1 MIEKKHEVGR
11 MLDKV
16 RSRVPE
22 YRPRVVDAG
31 GLPEAGVLVPVTC
44 VDDTPE
50 IILTLRSNN
59 LSTHSGEVALPG
71 GRRDP
76 GDVDLAYTA
85 LREAHEEIGL
95 LPDLV
100 EVVGP
105 LGTLVSR
112 FGIKVTPFVGIVPDV
127 FDLRPNEYEIQEVFR
142 VPVSY
147 FLEDNREMTH
157 RIDYEGRSW
166 YVPSYRY
173 EGFRI
178 WGLTAL
184 ILVELMNVAF
194 DARIPLNTPSDKAN
208 NR

>member
-1 MIEKKHEVGR
+1 

-16 RSRVPE
+16 RERVPE
-22 YRPRVVDAG
+22 YRPRLVEAA

-44 VDDTPE
+44 VDNEPE
-50 IILTLRSNN
+50 IILTLRSNS

-76 GDVDLAYTA
+76 GDVDLSYTA

-105 LGTLVSR
+105 LGSLVSR
-112 FGIKVTPFVGIVPDV
+112 FGIKVTPYVGIVPDV
-127 FDLRPNEYEIQEVFR
+127 FDLRPNESEIQEVFR
-142 VPVSY
+142 VPVSF
-147 FLEDNREMTH
+147 FLGDNREMTH

-173 EGFRI
+173 EGFKI

-184 ILVELMNVAF
+184 ILVDLMNVAF
-194 DARIPLNTPSDKAN
+194 DARIPLRTPSKDAISIKEQ
-208 NR
+208 

>member
-1 MIEKKHEVGR
+1 

-16 RSRVPE
+16 RSRIPE
-22 YRPRVVDAG
+22 YRPRVVDTS
-31 GLPEAGVLVPVTC
+31 GLAEAGVLVPVTC
-44 VDDTPE
+44 VNDRPE

-76 GDVDLAYTA
+76 GDMDLAYTA

-112 FGIKVTPFVGIVPDV
+112 FGIKVTPYVGIVPDV
-127 FDLRPNEYEIQEVFR
+127 FDLRPNEDEIQEVFR

-147 FLEDNREMTH
+147 FLEDHREMTH

-166 YVPSYRY
+166 YVPSYNY
-173 EGFRI
+173 EGYRI

-184 ILVELMNVAF
+184 ILVDLMNVAF
-194 DARIPLNTPSDKAN
+194 DAHIPLDIPSESVN

>member
-1 MIEKKHEVGR
+1 

-16 RSRVPE
+16 RERVPE
-22 YRPRVVDAG
+22 YRPRLVETA

-44 VDDTPE
+44 VDNEPE
-50 IILTLRSNN
+50 IILTLRSNS
-59 LSTHSGEVALPG
+59 LSTHSGEVAFPG

-76 GDVDLAYTA
+76 GDVDLSYTA

-105 LGTLVSR
+105 LASLVSR
-112 FGIKVTPFVGIVPDV
+112 FGIKVTPYVGIVPDV
-127 FDLRPNEYEIQEVFR
+127 FDLQPNESEIQEVFR
-142 VPVSY
+142 VPVSF
-147 FLEDNREMTH
+147 FLGDNREMTH

-173 EGFRI
+173 EGFKI

-184 ILVELMNVAF
+184 ILVDLMNVAF
-194 DARIPLNTPSDKAN
+194 DARIPLRTPSKDAISIKEQ
-208 NR
+208 

>member
-1 MIEKKHEVGR
+1 

-16 RSRVPE
+16 RERIPV
-22 YRPRVVDAG
+22 YCPRSVEAA

-44 VDDTPE
+44 VDNEPE
-50 IILTLRSNN
+50 IILTLRSNSM
-59 LSTHSGEVALPG
+59 STHSGEVAFPG

-76 GDVDLAYTA
+76 GDVDLAFTA

-105 LGTLVSR
+105 LGSLVSR
-112 FGIKVTPFVGIVPDV
+112 FGIKVTPYVGIVPDV
-127 FDLRPNEYEIQEVFR
+127 FDLCPNESEIQEVFR
-142 VPVSY
+142 VPVSF
-147 FLEDNREMTH
+147 FLGDNREMTH

-173 EGFRI
+173 EGFKI

-184 ILVELMNVAF
+184 ILVDLMNVAF
-194 DARIPLNTPSDKAN
+194 DARIPLRTPYKDAISIKEQ
-208 NR
+208 R

>member
-1 MIEKKHEVGR
+1 

-16 RSRVPE
+16 RSRVPG
-22 YRPRVVDAG
+22 YRPRAVEAA

-44 VDDTPE
+44 IDDKPE
-50 IILTLRSNN
+50 IILTLRSNS

-105 LGTLVSR
+105 LGSLVSR
-112 FGIKVTPFVGIVPDV
+112 FGIKVTPYVGIVPDV
-127 FDLRPNEYEIQEVFR
+127 FDLRPNESEIQEVFR

-147 FLEDNREMTH
+147 FLGDNREMTH

-184 ILVELMNVAF
+184 ILVDLMNVAF
-194 DARIPLNTPSDKAN
+194 DANIPLRTPPNEWSDPTKE
-208 NR
+208 

>member
-1 MIEKKHEVGR
+1 

-16 RSRVPE
+16 RARIPE
-22 YRPRVVDAG
+22 YRPRLVETA

-44 VDDTPE
+44 VENEPE
-50 IILTLRSNN
+50 IILTLRSNS

-76 GDVDLAYTA
+76 GDIDLAFTA

-105 LGTLVSR
+105 LGSLVAR
-112 FGIKVTPFVGIVPDV
+112 FGIKVTPYVGIVPDV
-127 FDLRPNEYEIQEVFR
+127 FDLRPNESEIQEVFR
-142 VPVSY
+142 VPVSF
-147 FLEDNREMTH
+147 FLGDNREMTH

-173 EGFRI
+173 EGFKI

-184 ILVELMNVAF
+184 ILVDFINVAF
-194 DARIPLNTPSDKAN
+194 DARIPLRTPFN
-208 NR
+208 GPIRIEEE